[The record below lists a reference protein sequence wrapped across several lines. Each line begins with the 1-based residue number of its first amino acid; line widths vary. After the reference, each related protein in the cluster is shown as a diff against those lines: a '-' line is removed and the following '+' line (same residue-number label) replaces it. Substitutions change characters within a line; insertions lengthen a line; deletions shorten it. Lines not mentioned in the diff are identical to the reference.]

1 MKKITK
7 LLSLILVLC
16 SCLILAVGCS
26 SSYSVGSITEKL
38 LKKGYE
44 IEVLPGDSSSLI
56 EEVVDDIDDID
67 GNLYALRATKASRD
81 IIVIIFE
88 EKETAKT
95 LFEEY
100 EDEIDTIAEY
110 YDIDVVELKDNL
122 IIVGTTKAYK
132 DLIE

>member
-7 LLSLILVLC
+7 LLSLILVVC

-26 SSYSVGSITEKL
+26 SSNSVGSITEKL

-56 EEVVDDIDDID
+56 EDVVDDVDDIEGD
-67 GNLYALRATKASRD
+67 FYFLEASKASKN

-88 EKETAKT
+88 KKETAKT

-100 EDEIDTIAEY
+100 EDEIDSIAEY

-122 IIVGTTKAYK
+122 IIVADTKAYK
-132 DLIE
+132 DLTE